1 MNKKNGVHTLGQASD
16 ILISR
21 ERAMLLFEKARQLD
35 FSGIGISLRGPH
47 RDRFEHL
54 HSKQQ
59 KALWSY

>member
-1 MNKKNGVHTLGQASD
+1 
-16 ILISR
+16 
-21 ERAMLLFEKARQLD
+21 MLLFEKARQLD